1 MLDRIDGVHMNLVL
15 EYFLLNKLIKKVS
28 KGIKCILWFVYMG
41 KASAFKG
48 YL

>member
-1 MLDRIDGVHMNLVL
+1 MLDRIDGVLMNLVL

-28 KGIKCILWFVYMG
+28 KCILWFVYMG